1 MTPNDGRSKS
11 DDKLGQ
17 IRSWASC
24 LTAEERHPVWT
35 QLYYVWPN
43 SITRLRD
50 EVLKSSRRKLVAVVG
65 IQGVG
70 KTSALEALE
79 FDYLAP
85 RIADAL
91 DQRHR
96 TIRSRGKEAKLKKD
110 KTENGRTE
118 ELVAVNWG
126 EMRRFLSGDYPLPA
140 WTSKFFGNTYA
151 QALNAF
157 LPFKPA
163 RLPYDLGLGIE
174 AAEVHLGKLT
184 VRKARWNAVK
194 SVFQAASNMLIDMPD
209 YSRTDRRLMF
219 SDLETIQTL
228 WRDLCEASGQA
239 NLVIFIQKEM
249 FRDHFMF
256 NKMEVVKLEPFKPP
270 ELVKAYEK
278 IHGSTFPFSDESLL
292 LVARMSRGIFRR
304 FLKYIG
310 LSLQNFRK
318 ARITEEDVRTSVTDE
333 HLLSDREEELAEI
346 FPKSSRS
353 RLQALR
359 VMKFLETHDPTN
371 QKELAEAVGIE
382 EYDLS
387 RILDRL
393 ELHQKIRREKRG
405 LENMVQNGG
414 LTDR

>member
-1 MTPNDGRSKS
+1 MSTNDGRPKS

-24 LTAEERHPVWT
+24 LTAEERNRVWT
-35 QLYYVWPN
+35 LLYYVWPN

-70 KTSALEALE
+70 KTSALQALE

-96 TIRSRGKEAKLKKD
+96 AIRSRGKEAKLKKD
-110 KTENGRTE
+110 KTENGQTLV
-118 ELVAVNWG
+118 LVAFNWG
-126 EMRRFLSGDYPLPA
+126 EMRHFLSGDYPLPA
-140 WTSKFFGNTYA
+140 WTTAFFESTYA

-157 LPFKPA
+157 LPLKPA
-163 RLPYDLGLGIE
+163 RLPYPLEVSIE
-174 AAEVHLGKLT
+174 AAELQLGKLM

-194 SVFQAASNMLIDMPD
+194 SVFQAASNILIDMPD

-219 SDLETIQTL
+219 SDLEGIQTL
-228 WRDLCEASGQA
+228 WRDLCGGSGQA

-256 NKMEVVKLEPFKPP
+256 DKMEVVRLEPFKPP
-270 ELVKAYEK
+270 ELVEAYEK
-278 IHGSTFPFSDESLL
+278 MHGSTFPFSDESLL
-292 LVARMSRGIFRR
+292 LVAGMSRGIFRR

-310 LSLQNFRK
+310 LCLQNFREG
-318 ARITEEDVRTSVTDE
+318 RITEEDVRKSVTDE

-359 VMKFLETHDPTN
+359 VMKFLETHDRTN

-405 LENMVQNGG
+405 LENIIQNGA

>member
-1 MTPNDGRSKS
+1 MSTNDGRPAS

-24 LTAEERHPVWT
+24 LTAEERNRVWPL
-35 QLYYVWPN
+35 LYYVWPN

-70 KTSALEALE
+70 KTSALQALE

-110 KTENGRTE
+110 KTENGQTIV
-118 ELVAVNWG
+118 LVAFNWG
-126 EMRRFLSGDYPLPA
+126 EMRHFLSGDYPLPA
-140 WTSKFFGNTYA
+140 WTTAFFQSTYA

-157 LPFKPA
+157 LPLKPA
-163 RLPYDLGLGIE
+163 RLPYRLELSIE
-174 AAEVHLGKLT
+174 AAELHLGKLG

-194 SVFQAASNMLIDMPD
+194 SVVQAASNILIDMPD
-209 YSRTDRRLMF
+209 YSRTDRRLMV

-249 FRDHFMF
+249 FHDHFMF
-256 NKMEVVKLEPFKPP
+256 DKMEVVKLEPFKPP
-270 ELVKAYEK
+270 ELVEAYEK
-278 IHGSTFPFSDESLL
+278 MHGDTFPFSDESLL

-310 LSLQNFRK
+310 LSLENFK
-318 ARITEEDVRTSVTDE
+318 EGRITEEDVRKGVTDGQ
-333 HLLSDREEELAEI
+333 LLSDREQELAEM
-346 FPKSSRS
+346 FPKSFRP

-359 VMKFLETHDPTN
+359 VMQFLETHNATN

-405 LENMVQNGG
+405 LENIVQSGAPRDG
-414 LTDR
+414 